1 MSDVELPSSKH
12 WEVATTLSENT
23 ESPTVKA
30 VYEMYV
36 RSLRDKEGQEN
47 EKDKD
52 GPKKELSNQVWR
64 FVKELGTEPERRI
77 ERKMSDIKGREV
89 EEYVKRSYAGPQS
102 AEPLQAV
109 KDFLKYADKQKFT
122 RRTEDASLENDDAM
136 NPDKK
141 KFTRRDPKGKHTL
154 ANHLRIPRP
163 KSQAKSTYARDG
175 QAANVIE
182 LTPEGHQNLV
192 GELEDLKAQRGPIAE
207 QIRKAAADKDVRE
220 NAPLEAAR
228 EHQGQVE
235 ARIREI
241 ENTLEIVEIVDPSAR
256 KKAVVQMGSRVL
268 LRDLE
273 PKDKVQYY
281 DITIVSALEARPLE
295 KKNEDTMEGKMSDT
309 SPLGE
314 AVIGE
319 REGEKIPFTKPRGD
333 QTTYSILKVS

>member
-36 RSLRDKEGQEN
+36 RSLRDKDGQEN
-47 EKDKD
+47 ERDKD
-52 GPKKELSNQVWR
+52 GPKKESSNQVWH
-64 FVKELGTEPERRI
+64 FVYKYLGKERE
-77 ERKMSDIKGREV
+77 MSSIMGREV
-89 EEYVKRSYAGPQS
+89 EEYAKRPQS
-102 AEPLQAV
+102 AEQLQAV
-109 KDFLKYADKQKFT
+109 KDFLKYADKQKLT
-122 RRTEDASLENDDAM
+122 RLDLKD
-136 NPDKK
+136 
-141 KFTRRDPKGKHTL
+141 KHTL

-192 GELEDLKAQRGPIAE
+192 AELEDLKAQRGPIAE

-241 ENTLEIVEIVDPSAR
+241 ENTLEIMKIVDPSAR

-273 PKDKVQYY
+273 SKREVQY
-281 DITIVSALEARPLE
+281 TIVSALEAKPLE
-295 KKNEDTMEGKMSDT
+295 GKLSDKSPIGKNIINKPEGKKVT
-309 SPLGE
+309 VITRGGE
-314 AVIGE
+314 I
-319 REGEKIPFTKPRGD
+319 
-333 QTTYSILKVS
+333 TYLILKVS

>member
-23 ESPTVKA
+23 KSLTVKA
-30 VYEMYV
+30 VYEKYV
-36 RSLRDKEGQEN
+36 QSLRDKDGQEN

-52 GPKKELSNQVWR
+52 GPKKELGNQVWH
-64 FVKELGTEPERRI
+64 FVYKYLGKDRKGE
-77 ERKMSDIKGREV
+77 ERKMADIKGREV
-89 EEYVKRSYAGPQS
+89 EEYVKKFYVGPQS
-102 AEPLQAV
+102 AEQLQAV
-109 KDFLKYADKQKFT
+109 KDFLRYADKQKFT
-122 RRTEDASLENDDAM
+122 QQPEQTLPENDDAM
-136 NPDKK
+136 NPDKQ
-141 KFTRRDPKGKHTL
+141 KFTRRPEPKGKYTL

-192 GELEDLKAQRGPIAE
+192 AELEDLKAQRGPIAE

-241 ENTLEIVEIVDPSAR
+241 ENTLEIMEIVDPSAR
-256 KKAVVQMGSRVL
+256 KKAVVQMGSQVL
-268 LRDLE
+268 L
-273 PKDKVQYY
+273 KDIESKREVQY
-281 DITIVSALEARPLE
+281 TIVSALEAKPLE
-295 KKNEDTMEGKMSDT
+295 GKLSDKSPIGKNVINKPEGK
-309 SPLGE
+309 E
-314 AVIGE
+314 VEVITPG
-319 REGEKIPFTKPRGD
+319 GKIR
-333 QTTYSILKVS
+333 YLLLKVS

>member
-1 MSDVELPSSKH
+1 MPDIALPSSKH
-12 WEVATTLSENT
+12 WEVASTLSENT

-64 FVKELGTEPERRI
+64 FVKYLGKDRKDKDK

-89 EEYVKRSYAGPQS
+89 EEYVKRSYVGPQS
-102 AEPLQAV
+102 AEQLQAV
-109 KDFLKYADKQKFT
+109 KDFLKYADKQNLT
-122 RRTEDASLENDDAM
+122 WTDL
-136 NPDKK
+136 
-141 KFTRRDPKGKHTL
+141 KGKHTL

-192 GELEDLKAQRGPIAE
+192 AELEDLKAQRGPIAE

-241 ENTLEIVEIVDPSAR
+241 ENTLEIMKIVDPSAR

-273 PKDKVQYY
+273 SKREVQY
-281 DITIVSALEARPLE
+281 TIVSALEAKPLE
-295 KKNEDTMEGKMSDT
+295 GKLSDKSPIGKNVINKPEGKEVT
-309 SPLGE
+309 VITRGGE
-314 AVIGE
+314 I
-319 REGEKIPFTKPRGD
+319 
-333 QTTYSILKVS
+333 TYLILKVS

>member
-12 WEVATTLSENT
+12 WEVASTLSENT
-23 ESPTVKA
+23 ESLTVRA
-30 VYEMYV
+30 VYEKYV
-36 RSLRDKEGQEN
+36 RSLRDKDGQEN
-47 EKDKD
+47 ERDKD
-52 GPKKELSNQVWR
+52 GPKKESSNQVWH
-64 FVKELGTEPERRI
+64 FVYKYLGKERE
-77 ERKMSDIKGREV
+77 MSSIMGREV
-89 EEYVKRSYAGPQS
+89 EEYAKRPQS
-102 AEPLQAV
+102 AEQLQAV
-109 KDFLKYADKQKFT
+109 KDFLKYADKQKLT
-122 RRTEDASLENDDAM
+122 RLDLKD
-136 NPDKK
+136 
-141 KFTRRDPKGKHTL
+141 KHTL

-192 GELEDLKAQRGPIAE
+192 AELEDLKAQRGPIAE

-241 ENTLEIVEIVDPSAR
+241 ENTLEIMKIVDPSAR

-273 PKDKVQYY
+273 SKREVQY
-281 DITIVSALEARPLE
+281 TIVSALEAKPLE
-295 KKNEDTMEGKMSDT
+295 GKLSDKSPIGKNIINKPEGKKVT
-309 SPLGE
+309 VITRGGE
-314 AVIGE
+314 I
-319 REGEKIPFTKPRGD
+319 
-333 QTTYSILKVS
+333 TYLILKVS

>member
-23 ESPTVKA
+23 KSLTVKA
-30 VYEMYV
+30 VYEKYV
-36 RSLRDKEGQEN
+36 QSLRDKDGQEN

-64 FVKELGTEPERRI
+64 FVDDLGKDRKDK

-109 KDFLKYADKQKFT
+109 KDFLKYADKQNLT
-122 RRTEDASLENDDAM
+122 WTDL
-136 NPDKK
+136 
-141 KFTRRDPKGKHTL
+141 KGKHTL

-273 PKDKVQYY
+273 SKREVQY
-281 DITIVSALEARPLE
+281 TIVSALEAKPLE
-295 KKNEDTMEGKMSDT
+295 GKLSDKSPIGKNVINEPEGK
-309 SPLGE
+309 E
-314 AVIGE
+314 VEVITPG
-319 REGEKIPFTKPRGD
+319 GKI
-333 QTTYSILKVS
+333 TYLILKVS

>member
-12 WEVATTLSENT
+12 WEVASTLSENT
-23 ESPTVKA
+23 ESLTVGA

-36 RSLRDKEGQEN
+36 RSLRDKDGQEN
-47 EKDKD
+47 ERDKD
-52 GPKKELSNQVWR
+52 GQKKESSNQVWH
-64 FVKELGTEPERRI
+64 FVYKYLGKERE
-77 ERKMSDIKGREV
+77 MSGIKGHEV
-89 EEYVKRSYAGPQS
+89 EEYVKKFYVGPQS
-102 AEPLQAV
+102 AEQLQAV

-122 RRTEDASLENDDAM
+122 QRPDHTLPENDDAM
-136 NPDKK
+136 NPDKQ
-141 KFTRRDPKGKHTL
+141 KFTRRHEPKGKHPL

-192 GELEDLKAQRGPIAE
+192 AELEDLKAQRGPIAE

-241 ENTLEIVEIVDPSAR
+241 ENTLEIMEIVDPSAR

-273 PKDKVQYY
+273 SKREVQY
-281 DITIVSALEARPLE
+281 TIVSALEAKPL
-295 KKNEDTMEGKMSDT
+295 EGKMSDK
-309 SPLGE
+309 SPVGMK
-314 AVIGE
+314 VINR
-319 REGEKIPFTKPRGD
+319 REGETVEVKVNTPQGGEKKTK
-333 QTTYSILKVS
+333 YSILKVS